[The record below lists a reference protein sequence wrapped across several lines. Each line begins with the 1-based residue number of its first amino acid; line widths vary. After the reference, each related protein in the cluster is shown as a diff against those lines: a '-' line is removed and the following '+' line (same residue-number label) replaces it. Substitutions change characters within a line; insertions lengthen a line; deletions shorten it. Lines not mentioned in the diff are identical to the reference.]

1 MLLDSVWVL
10 CPGGFVHP
18 ETFRLYETLEAGA
31 LPVLQ
36 SHSFWSLLFAHELP
50 PFPLISGPDDICALI
65 EMSDSDTEAL
75 RRATLAWYTLPLTYQ
90 PVVGIVL
97 MWSTG
102 TGGTSGGWAA
112 ASEAWWMAPCV

>member
-18 ETFRLYETLEAGA
+18 ETFRVYETLEAGA

-36 SHSFWSLLFAHELP
+36 SHSFWSLLFAQELP
-50 PFPLISGPDDICALI
+50 PFPLSSGPEDICALI

-75 RRATLAWYTLPLTYQ
+75 RRATLAWYYCPLLLHCIFVTFGQ
-90 PVVGIVL
+90 VRQ
-97 MWSTG
+97 
-102 TGGTSGGWAA
+102 
-112 ASEAWWMAPCV
+112 

>member
-50 PFPLISGPDDICALI
+50 PFPLISGPGDICALI

-75 RRATLAWYTLPLTYQ
+75 RQATLAWYWRYKWNLGRSIKNLVDGTLALNTLTALPEFVY
-90 PVVGIVL
+90 
-97 MWSTG
+97 S
-102 TGGTSGGWAA
+102 
-112 ASEAWWMAPCV
+112 